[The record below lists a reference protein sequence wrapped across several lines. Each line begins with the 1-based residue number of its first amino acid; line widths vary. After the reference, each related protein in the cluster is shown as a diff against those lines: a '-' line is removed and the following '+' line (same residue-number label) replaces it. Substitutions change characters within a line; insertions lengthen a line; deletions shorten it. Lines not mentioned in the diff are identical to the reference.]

1 VLAVVFEGFNTAMTF
16 LNVFW
21 FKKMVSAFAR
31 RLKGEKKDTRSK
43 VANGKNGTSSSRK
56 KDL

>member
-1 VLAVVFEGFNTAMTF
+1 MTF